1 MEELK
6 DLLARKKSLDA
17 TGWSD
22 PDMRIQWLMDV
33 AEFQLRFSVG
43 ALAIA
48 NIQAGSAHYDIK
60 KVERK
65 LW

>member
-6 DLLARKKSLDA
+6 ALLERKKSLDA
-17 TGWSD
+17 NGWSD

-33 AEFQLRFSVG
+33 AEFKLRFGVG

-48 NIQAGSAHYDIK
+48 GINARSQHYDSK
-60 KVERK
+60 QLERK
-65 LW
+65 L

>member
-33 AEFQLRFSVG
+33 AEFQLRFAVG
-43 ALAIA
+43 SLEIA
-48 NIQAGSAHYDIK
+48 NIQAGSQRHDIK
-60 KVERK
+60 QVERK
-65 LW
+65 L